1 MRESDIRPEALL
13 TEYLRLSAED
23 AGHFFSDE
31 TAFVHRLCPGC
42 GADSPQAAFVKSG
55 FTYARCSDCSSLY
68 AVPSPE
74 PGLLGAFYADSPSQH
89 YWGKVFFP
97 AVAEA
102 RRTKIFRPR
111 VERIQALLAEHGM
124 VGDTLVDVGAGTG
137 IFLEECRSL
146 GVGRHLLA
154 LEPSVEMAEICRS
167 KGFETL
173 QAFADQA
180 APWHGR
186 ADLVASFEVIEH
198 VHSPADFL
206 ADLRALARP
215 GGLVLVTGLCGTGF
229 DILTLGPDSKAVS
242 PPHHLNFL
250 SRAGLSAL
258 LTRVGLEEIAFLTP
272 GQLDVDIVRNT
283 KLPADP
289 FLAHLL
295 GQGTESQRAAFQR
308 FLAENGLSSHMW
320 VLARRPG
327 A

>member
-23 AGHFFSDE
+23 AGHFFSDAA
-31 TAFVHRLCPGC
+31 AFVHRACPGC
-42 GADSPQAAFVKSG
+42 GADTPLAAFVKSG
-55 FTYARCSDCSSLY
+55 FAYARCSACASLY

-74 PGLLGAFYADSPSQH
+74 PGRLGAFYADSPSQH

-102 RRTKIFRPR
+102 RRAKIFRPR
-111 VERIQALLAEHGM
+111 VERIRALLTEYGM
-124 VGDTLVDVGAGTG
+124 VGDTVMDVGAGTG
-137 IFLEECRSL
+137 IFLEECRAL
-146 GVGRHLLA
+146 AVGQRLLA
-154 LEPSVEMAEICRS
+154 VEPSVEMAEICRS

-173 QAFADQA
+173 QGFAA
-180 APWHGR
+180 EAIAWHGR

-198 VHSPADFL
+198 VHSPAEFL

-250 SRAGLSAL
+250 SRAGVSAL
-258 LTRVGLEEIAFLTP
+258 LARVGLDEIAFLTP

-295 GQGTESQRAAFQR
+295 GDGSETQRAAFQR

-320 VLARRPG
+320 VLARRPE